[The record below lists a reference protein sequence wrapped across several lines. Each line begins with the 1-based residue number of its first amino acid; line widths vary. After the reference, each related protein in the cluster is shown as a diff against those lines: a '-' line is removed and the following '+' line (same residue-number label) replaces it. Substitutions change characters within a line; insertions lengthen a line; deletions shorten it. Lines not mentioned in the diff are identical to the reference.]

1 MTCNS
6 IPDNRL
12 DGQRRQNPTSELLSL
27 ECEGEPPVTQDALE
41 TKMGRT
47 AFLEAQVE
55 QSLSLV
61 LYFSLERLA

>member
-1 MTCNS
+1 M
-6 IPDNRL
+6 
-12 DGQRRQNPTSELLSL
+12 
-27 ECEGEPPVTQDALE
+27 TQDALE